1 MRNKTRKF
9 VRRVSLSSSEV
20 EFYGEHMPC
29 SLARTTP
36 SFAKSRINFAN
47 FVFVTKAEFA
57 MCATRVLPPTT
68 IQLPRKLGK
77 GMLPTPSIHIQSQA
91 TARSDADNENKL
103 SGPKWRERGEIEEG
117 MRSKSER
124 KEDKLYSLHCLGM
137 FRLERHQPIDA
148 EPYQI
153 KLKHT

>member
-9 VRRVSLSSSEV
+9 VIPSPPEV

-29 SLARTTP
+29 SLAHTTP
-36 SFAKSRINFAN
+36 PFAKSRINFAN

-103 SGPKWRERGEIEEG
+103 SGRKWRERGEIKEG
-117 MRSKSER
+117 MRSKSEK
-124 KEDKLYSLHCLGM
+124 KED
-137 FRLERHQPIDA
+137 
-148 EPYQI
+148 
-153 KLKHT
+153 